1 MNNYKIIKKNNN
13 NKYYKIIKI
22 NLILYKKQMESNLIK
37 KRIQLNHNL
46 SISDSLLQ
54 AKEPIS
60 KSKRK
65 FSSLFISLLSIIA
78 LAIIANRNKI

>member
-1 MNNYKIIKKNNN
+1 
-13 NKYYKIIKI
+13 
-22 NLILYKKQMESNLIK
+22 MESNLIK

-78 LAIIANRNKI
+78 LAIIATILVVPSIKLNNTPITHSTRKATEEEN